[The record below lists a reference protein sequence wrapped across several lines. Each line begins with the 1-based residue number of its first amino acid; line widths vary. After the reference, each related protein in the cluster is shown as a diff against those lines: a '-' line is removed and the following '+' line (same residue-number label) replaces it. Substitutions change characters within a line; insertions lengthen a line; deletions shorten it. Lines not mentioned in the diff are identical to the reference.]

1 MLPKSY
7 LAFKWIVYAL
17 ATLLLCAFQ
26 ALILCHIQV
35 FTVTPFLYP
44 VLPAVAAMYEG
55 PRRGAFYGLFFGLL
69 CDLFLPAPFTGFF
82 VLLFPLI
89 ALLSASIAGNMLSPG
104 IFCALLV
111 SALGLAMTGGAR
123 VLLRFLSGGTHLA
136 LMAWVALA
144 ETLLTL
150 PALAVVVPL
159 FRTIHRR
166 CAADY

>member
-7 LAFKWIVYAL
+7 LAFKWIVYTL
-17 ATLLLCAFQ
+17 ATFLLCALQ
-26 ALILCHIQV
+26 SLVLCHIQV
-35 FTVTPFLYP
+35 LSVTPFLYP
-44 VLPAVAAMYEG
+44 VLPAVTAMYEG
-55 PRRGAFYGLFFGLL
+55 SRRGALYGLFFGLL

-89 ALLSASIAGNMLSPG
+89 GLLSASIAGNMLSPG
-104 IFCALLV
+104 FFCALLV
-111 SALGLAMTGGAR
+111 SALGLALTGVAR
-123 VLLRFLSGGTHLA
+123 VLLQFLSGGDHRT
-136 LMAWVALA
+136 LMAWGALA

-150 PALAVVVPL
+150 PALVVVVPL

>member
-17 ATLLLCAFQ
+17 ATLLLCALQTLVF
-26 ALILCHIQV
+26 CHIRV
-35 FTVTPFLYP
+35 LSVTPFLYP
-44 VLPAVAAMYEG
+44 MLPAVTAMYEG
-55 PRRGAFYGLFFGLL
+55 PKRGAFYALSFGFL
-69 CDLFLPAPFTGFF
+69 CDLLLPAPFTGFF

-104 IFCALLV
+104 FFCALLV
-111 SALGLAMTGGAR
+111 SALGLLMTGGAR
-123 VLLRFLSGGTHLA
+123 VLLQFLSGGSHLT

-144 ETLLTL
+144 EALLSL
-150 PALAVVVPL
+150 PALAVVFPL
-159 FRTIHRR
+159 YRSIHRR

>member
-17 ATLLLCAFQ
+17 ATLLLCALQTLVF
-26 ALILCHIQV
+26 CHIRV
-35 FTVTPFLYP
+35 LSVTPFLYP
-44 VLPAVAAMYEG
+44 MLPAVAAMYEG
-55 PRRGAFYGLFFGLL
+55 PKRGAFYALSFGFL
-69 CDLFLPAPFTGFF
+69 CDLLLPAPFTGFF

-104 IFCALLV
+104 FFCALLV
-111 SALGLAMTGGAR
+111 SALGLLMTGGAR
-123 VLLRFLSGGTHLA
+123 VLLQFLSGGSHLT

-144 ETLLTL
+144 EALLSL
-150 PALAVVVPL
+150 PALAVVFPL
-159 FRTIHRR
+159 YRAIHRR